1 MNAPTSRRP
10 SRQVQNIATAV
21 AVLIVTGL
29 AAAQLLPS
37 GESAVAAPAV
47 SATTAVRTTTV
58 RAVSAGPSAGEVVTA
73 SATLKADREA
83 VLSFAV
89 SGIVLRVLTDEGAI
103 VREGEVLA
111 ELDPVPF
118 QAGVDQAEA
127 RRGFLRSRVERS
139 EGLRAANAISV
150 EELEADRAELAALEA
165 QLAQLR
171 WNLARSRVV
180 APFAGRVK
188 SRYVER
194 GETVSPS
201 QSAFAVIATGSL
213 EARVAVPMRVLAR
226 LDLDAPLVVS
236 FPDRPELARIGRVD
250 HPPVASDER
259 SGSVPLVIDVPNDDG
274 ALLPGMLVDVA
285 LAVGDPRA
293 PATTELRVPLSAV
306 RVRDEGPVVF
316 RIDDETSTM
325 VAVELGDVR
334 GTEVVVLGG
343 LHAGDVIVDQ
353 TPDRLRDGDVVAAS
367 R

>member
-1 MNAPTSRRP
+1 
-10 SRQVQNIATAV
+10 
-21 AVLIVTGL
+21 
-29 AAAQLLPS
+29 
-37 GESAVAAPAV
+37 
-47 SATTAVRTTTV
+47 
-58 RAVSAGPSAGEVVTA
+58 
-73 SATLKADREA
+73 
-83 VLSFAV
+83 
-89 SGIVLRVLTDEGAI
+89 
-103 VREGEVLA
+103 
-111 ELDPVPF
+111 
-118 QAGVDQAEA
+118 
-127 RRGFLRSRVERS
+127 
-139 EGLRAANAISV
+139 
-150 EELEADRAELAALEA
+150 ALEA